1 MITSTKSPDFKS
13 GLWTASDDAEVWSG
27 LTFHDTR
34 EAALIDYYEDYGELP
49 RYVGQITIMTD
60 EEVVNAILRDQQDA
74 DEAIGIGRR
83 GSDHHDR
90 NRRRFGRPEVA
101 RRIQDEW
108 RWYEDQII
116 DYTGSQFDELFSL
129 VLGWVKKHNVNPKLW
144 NVTGEP
150 VTETLE
156 DLLLAEETSDEA

>member
-74 DEAIGIGRR
+74 DEAIGI
-83 GSDHHDR
+83 
-90 NRRRFGRPEVA
+90 
-101 RRIQDEW
+101 QDEW
-108 RWYEDQII
+108 CWYEDQIL
-116 DYTGSQFDELFSL
+116 DYTKDQFDELFSL

-144 NVTGEP
+144 YVMGKP

-156 DLLLAEETSDEA
+156 DLGITEETTNEA